1 MAIKGCV
8 ERIAQS
14 LLSPK
19 ERLNPLL
26 FDENDVM
33 HEEVRKSLL
42 EFAQTYIDN
51 IYGKFENTVIKDI
64 SLAGSQ
70 ASYFYHDNSDID
82 LVIDIQGENNGY
94 LNEDYRRYFHKY
106 IGNIASE
113 WLPDDLQSKWRGI
126 SVEVSPDRFKHKYSP
141 QYSLLH
147 NRWIFKFDNSL
158 LDNITV
164 QAVADAYYNKL
175 TEIAQTLHGIIAKKT
190 SAKEKNEALYGY
202 YKSLIFDIRND
213 TYLVNIVYKILRSQ
227 HQIQG
232 LGLMIALNNL
242 QRINNLTTGNRR
254 AATETPEDT
263 AQRLLSPQDRLSP
276 LLFDNEAH
284 IHEDLQKKLIDAAKI
299 VFEHTAGKFDGA
311 VIKDIC
317 LIGSMASYS
326 YRADSDIDIA
336 VIVDFDKCPYIDL
349 RNKVRAFDFLTE
361 IYAAAVDVLPQFRI
375 GGKTVDIT
383 LKTDFTLERYSLLQ
397 NKWLKEP
404 VRGGFARISAT
415 ELAVRFY
422 EELEKHALFMK
433 QFKITDGHYTVSD
446 CQKIRDRL
454 IRQMNSDNDNAPD
467 VHLVYTLL
475 SQQGLI
481 KLFGSNMNDSLNFAL
496 SLTGKPAGT

>member
-1 MAIKGCV
+1 M
-8 ERIAQS
+8 
-14 LLSPK
+14 
-19 ERLNPLL
+19 
-26 FDENDVM
+26 
-33 HEEVRKSLL
+33 RK
-42 EFAQTYIDN
+42 
-51 IYGKFENTVIKDI
+51 
-64 SLAGSQ
+64 
-70 ASYFYHDNSDID
+70 
-82 LVIDIQGENNGY
+82 
-94 LNEDYRRYFHKY
+94 
-106 IGNIASE
+106 
-113 WLPDDLQSKWRGI
+113 
-126 SVEVSPDRFKHKYSP
+126 
-141 QYSLLH
+141 
-147 NRWIFKFDNSL
+147 NSL
-158 LDNITV
+158 LDDI
-164 QAVADAYYNKL
+164 AY
-175 TEIAQTLHGIIAKKT
+175 
-190 SAKEKNEALYGY
+190 
-202 YKSLIFDIRND
+202 R
-213 TYLVNIVYKILRSQ
+213 ILRSQ
-227 HQIQG
+227 GHIES
-232 LGLMIALNNL
+232 LGAMTALNDL
-242 QRINNLTTGNRR
+242 KRINTLTTGNRR

-336 VIVDFDKCPYIDL
+336 VIVDFDKCPYIDQ

>member
-33 HEEVRKSLL
+33 LEEARKSLL

-51 IYGKFENTVIKDI
+51 IYGKFEDTVIKDI
-64 SLAGSQ
+64 ILIGSQ
-70 ASYFYHDNSDID
+70 ASYFYHKKSDID
-82 LVIDIQGENNGY
+82 IAIDLQNKNS
-94 LNEDYRRYFHKY
+94 KY
-106 IGNIASE
+106 IGEDYQSFQKYISNIFSE
-113 WLPDDLQSKWRGI
+113 WLPNTSQWRGFNADVLI
-126 SVEVSPDRFKHKYSP
+126 QRIKYRTLP
-141 QYSLLH
+141 AYSLLH
-147 NRWIFKFDNSL
+147 NRWVFKFDKKNVRKLFDTEVIQYYYDKLIEYSQKMQNIFGSNKLSFRERNKALYSYYKTFIYDMRKNSL
-158 LDNITV
+158 LDDI
-164 QAVADAYYNKL
+164 AY
-175 TEIAQTLHGIIAKKT
+175 
-190 SAKEKNEALYGY
+190 
-202 YKSLIFDIRND
+202 R
-213 TYLVNIVYKILRSQ
+213 ILRSQ
-227 HQIQG
+227 GHIES
-232 LGLMIALNNL
+232 LGAMTALNDL
-242 QRINNLTTGNRR
+242 KRINTLTTGNRR
-254 AATETPEDT
+254 AATEAPEDT

-349 RNKVRAFDFLTE
+349 RNKVRAVDFLTE

-404 VRGGFARISAT
+404 VRGGFAGISAT

-422 EELEKHALFMK
+422 EELKKHALFMK

-481 KLFGSNMNDSLNFAL
+481 RLFGSNMNDSLNFAL